1 MYNINIETDKFYLL
15 FTDDPNDPH
24 LEHVPVS
31 KYIQQHNADNMYEL
45 GGERFIIFT
54 DRDLAVSVLNNFRDR
69 GVKE

>member
-31 KYIQQHNADNMYEL
+31 KYIQYHNADSMYEL
-45 GGERFIIFT
+45 GGEKFIIFT
-54 DRDLAVSVLNNFRDR
+54 DHALAVSVLNNFRNR

>member
-31 KYIQQHNADNMYEL
+31 KYIQYHNADSMYEL
-45 GGERFIIFT
+45 GGEKFIIFT
-54 DRDLAVSVLNNFRDR
+54 DRDLAVSVLNKFRNR
-69 GVKE
+69 EVKE